1 MSHSVSVRVDNM
13 PIAIAM
19 LFPEAPSQFEL
30 CTCFAPAARLHMR
43 RLTRLCQ
50 LMLRPLADHGVV
62 ILARV
67 GPEDRTR
74 QRMHRLAGFLPSGPD
89 ETEMR
94 WRGDGQ
100 GGEKS
105 VRRRR

>member
-1 MSHSVSVRVDNM
+1 MSHSVSVRIDDTPV
-13 PIAIAM
+13 AIAM
-19 LFPEAPSQFEL
+19 LFPETPFRLEL

-74 QRMHRLAGFLPSGPD
+74 RRMHRLAGFVPSADDDGD
-89 ETEMR
+89 LI
-94 WRGDGQ
+94 WRG
-100 GGEKS
+100 
-105 VRRRR
+105 